1 AAKHA
6 CRADAVVVNSKHTG
20 REVSE
25 RFGIGSDR
33 ITVCYPG
40 RPDWSARL
48 EPASDGPILFVGTAE
63 PRKNLAR
70 LLEAYA
76 LLVARRTS
84 APALVI
90 AGSVSIAGEN
100 LLATVHERLKPR
112 VTLTGYVTDEE
123 RQRLYREASMLVLPS
138 LAEGFG
144 ITALEAMTVGV
155 PVVASNR
162 GALPE
167 VVGDAGLLVDPES
180 VSDLSNA
187 LERVLSDPGLRRSM
201 SERGIQRAR
210 QFSWTE

>member
-1 AAKHA
+1 
-6 CRADAVVVNSKHTG
+6 
-20 REVSE
+20 
-25 RFGIGSDR
+25 
-33 ITVCYPG
+33 
-40 RPDWSARL
+40 
-48 EPASDGPILFVGTAE
+48 
-63 PRKNLAR
+63 
-70 LLEAYA
+70 
-76 LLVARRTS
+76 
-84 APALVI
+84 
-90 AGSVSIAGEN
+90 
-100 LLATVHERLKPR
+100 
-112 VTLTGYVTDEE
+112 
-123 RQRLYREASMLVLPS
+123 MLVLPS

-210 QFSWTE
+210 QFSWTESADRLYDAYRTAYRRRSAK